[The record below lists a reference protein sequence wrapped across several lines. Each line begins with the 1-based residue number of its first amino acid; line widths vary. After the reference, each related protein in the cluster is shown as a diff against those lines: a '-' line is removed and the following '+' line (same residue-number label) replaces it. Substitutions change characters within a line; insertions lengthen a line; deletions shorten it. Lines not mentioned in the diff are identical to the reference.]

1 MLPYIENVNDATA
14 QVQFLKD
21 FGSNK
26 VQDGICLNLV
36 IAWIYFYKQDVNKA
50 PNLVWNEMK
59 KPFNLKQ
66 IAQNHET
73 YLESKKLGIGQLSI
87 DDCVRLYKMEVNNAG
102 PVLIMSAGQI
112 PLFVPPSLRHSKT
125 LLIII
130 DLSDENGRKNIASHA
145 IGVIQHDNT
154 IYMYDPN
161 VGILTAPIQYETELL
176 NKIQF
181 IYETKWKNKIT
192 GREICIID

>member
-1 MLPYIENVNDATA
+1 
-14 QVQFLKD
+14 
-21 FGSNK
+21 
-26 VQDGICLNLV
+26 
-36 IAWIYFYKQDVNKA
+36 
-50 PNLVWNEMK
+50 
-59 KPFNLKQ
+59 
-66 IAQNHET
+66 
-73 YLESKKLGIGQLSI
+73 
-87 DDCVRLYKMEVNNAG
+87 MEVNNAG
-102 PVLIMSAGQI
+102 PVPIMSADQI
-112 PLFVPPSLRHSKT
+112 PLCVPPSLRHSKT

-161 VGILTAPIQYETELL
+161 VGILTAPVQYETELL